1 MTTAQHETIPAWTCG
16 DRLRKAREHAGLKQ
30 QELADAIGIARGSVT
45 NYESDKHPPRK
56 IVLNA
61 WAMAT
66 GVNPKWLE
74 TGEGESGGSG
84 TPIGAPTSRS
94 TGESVTIG
102 SIVPMAA

>member
-1 MTTAQHETIPAWTCG
+1 MTTAQHETVPAWTVG

-66 GVNPKWLE
+66 GVSPVWLE
-74 TGEGESGGSG
+74 TGEGQPGAPG
-84 TPIGAPTSRS
+84 TTIGVPTSRS
-94 TGESVTIG
+94 SGESATIG
-102 SIVPMAA
+102 SDVPMAA